1 MVIQPMSFLILA
13 VITATVAILPAI
25 VLIGVYFLYRP
36 SGFSSERDSAESSV
50 SILVPT
56 YNEADIITR
65 KLDELISLDYPME
78 KVEIVIVD
86 SSDDSTAVKV
96 QDFFED
102 QTEPDLRLVTQNERQ
117 GVAAALNEG
126 IESATG
132 DIIFRT
138 DADSSLADDVLAV
151 SVDTLSHPNIGGVTG
166 RQIKVLGES
175 VVESDYRDLLSI
187 IQMVET
193 YVDSTF
199 ICHGPCFAFEREL
212 YDPIPEDTIADDTET
227 GIRIREQGY
236 RIVMNPQIGFVE
248 SGMSGFSNRRQRKDR
263 RAAGL
268 LQTLFRHRGTLGKS
282 GSYGR
287 FILPLNWLLLVVVP
301 WSITISM
308 LSVSIAALLSF
319 GLAGAVVPGIT
330 VLMIWIGSTEGL
342 GPLQPAYAVLDS
354 QVSLVLGGISLLR
367 GSATA
372 VWEIDSDSR
381 EVFRE

>member
-1 MVIQPMSFLILA
+1 MVA
-13 VITATVAILPAI
+13 VLPAI
-25 VLIGVYFLYRP
+25 VLLSAYFWYRQR
-36 SGFSSERDSAESSV
+36 GLLIERDSAESSV

-65 KLDELISLDYPME
+65 KLDELVSLDYPME

-96 QDFFED
+96 QEFFKD
-102 QTEPDLRLVTQNERQ
+102 QIEPDLQLVTQNERQ

-126 IESATG
+126 VESATG

-138 DADSSLADDVLAV
+138 DADSSLADDALAV
-151 SVDTLSHPNIGGVTG
+151 SVDTLSHSNIGGVTG
-166 RQIKVLGES
+166 RQIEVLGES

-187 IQMVET
+187 IQMIET

-227 GIRIREQGY
+227 GVRIREQGY
-236 RIVMNPQIGFVE
+236 RIVMNPKIGFVE
-248 SGMSGFSNRRQRKDR
+248 SGVSGFSNRRQRKDR

-268 LQTLFRHRGTLGKS
+268 LQTLFRHRDTLRKC

-287 FILPLNWLLLVVVP
+287 FILPLNWLLLIVVP
-301 WSITISM
+301 WSIIISM
-308 LSVSIAALLSF
+308 LSASIAVLLAF
-319 GLAGAVVPGIT
+319 DLAGVVVPGVI
-330 VLMIWIGSTEGL
+330 VLMIWIGNTERL
-342 GPLQPAYAVLDS
+342 GPLQPAYAVFDS
-354 QVSLVLGGISLLR
+354 QISLVLGGISLLR